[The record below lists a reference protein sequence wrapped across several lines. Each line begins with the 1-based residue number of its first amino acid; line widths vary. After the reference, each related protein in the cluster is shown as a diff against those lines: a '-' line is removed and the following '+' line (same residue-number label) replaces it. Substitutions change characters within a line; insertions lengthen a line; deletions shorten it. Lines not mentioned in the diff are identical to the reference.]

1 MESYK
6 ELKFEELS
14 NKLKK
19 EFPIKELVFG
29 ELLFGGV
36 IPMVFVS
43 FETLN
48 DLNKNWKDF
57 NGQITTDFVINLKEE
72 YSRWNLYIFY
82 LSKETV
88 EKQVKYEI
96 ENNKFSS
103 RKIVIENVN
112 SITESEINLLIS
124 EHITNDNIQIGDE
137 KKQSLKFKK
146 NTSLSKILDKLSLN
160 KKKDDDLQDALDAIE
175 KIYKNEI

>member
-6 ELKFEELS
+6 ELKFAELS
-14 NKLKK
+14 NKLKND
-19 EFPIKELVFG
+19 FPIKELVFG

-36 IPMVFVS
+36 IPIVFVS

-57 NGQITTDFVINLKEE
+57 NGQITTDFVINLKDE
-72 YSRWNLYIFY
+72 YSRWNFYVFY
-82 LSKETV
+82 LSQDTV
-88 EKQVKYEI
+88 QKQLKYEI

-103 RKIVIENVN
+103 RKIVIESVG
-112 SITESEINLLIS
+112 SFTENEINLFVS
-124 EHITNDNIQIGDE
+124 EHITNDNIQIGVE
-137 KKQSLKFKK
+137 NEHSLKFKK
-146 NTSLSKILDKLSLN
+146 NTSISQILDKISLN
-160 KKKDDDLQDALDAIE
+160 KKSDDDLQDAMDAIE